1 MVEKGRALAK
11 EGQIEAAI
19 EQFKQAQK
27 VDERFKFGGGV
38 EDYARRLSKQSESEL
53 SGFEDF

>member
-19 EQFKQAQK
+19 EQFKQAQN
-27 VDERFKFGGGV
+27 VDERFKFGGGI
-38 EDYARRLSKQSESEL
+38 EDYARRLSK
-53 SGFEDF
+53 